1 MLCFGDW
8 SRKDLI
14 VMADVVAAIR
24 EKRGKRKR
32 LNKDTN
38 GDDDVVV

>member
-8 SRKDLI
+8 SRKDLV

-32 LNKDTN
+32 LDKDT
-38 GDDDVVV
+38 DDDDEVVL

>member
-8 SRKDLI
+8 SRKDLVI
-14 VMADVVAAIR
+14 MADIVAAIR

-32 LNKDTN
+32 LDKETDNEE
-38 GDDDVVV
+38 VVAT